1 MHPPDSGLTRRD
13 ILRQGA
19 GAGLTL
25 TSAGALLAAC
35 GSSQPAA
42 KATPRRGGNLRVGLA
57 AGSIVDTIDPAKQ
70 NLPPD
75 AARCFN
81 LYDPLVFLGP
91 ANSVENVLAEEFV
104 PSSASADEW
113 TIRVKPGI
121 EFHNGKSLGA
131 DDVIFTLKR
140 ILDPKTGSTQTPLLS
155 KVLDPQGMTKLDAR
169 TARVKLIS
177 PCAILRDI
185 LATVN
190 LQPLITPAGFD
201 PKHPVGTGAFK
212 YESFTPG
219 VSSVFTANEN
229 YWGGR
234 PHVDQLTLTD
244 LTDETARIN
253 ALLGGQVD
261 AIASV
266 PFPSIASVKGA
277 GNLTL
282 LEIPSDGWYPILMNC
297 ASKPFSDVRA
307 RQAFRLLANRPQLVE
322 QAYLGHGQLGNDLY
336 ALYDP
341 DYNHSLP
348 QRHQDIGQ
356 AKSLLKQ
363 AGLESYAFTF
373 TAANLGPG
381 SIQSSVAFGQQANA
395 AGVKVKVQQVPVSE
409 YLGPNNLHWPL
420 ADDQWLGDPYL
431 TQANVADGPNAC
443 FPDTHFGA
451 SDPQYA
457 KLYYEAFRTVN
468 PALRKEI
475 VLEMQRIQY
484 ERGGYIVWGFLNT
497 VDAASNKA
505 KGWVLDR
512 TGRSFGSWK
521 FKDVYFV

>member
-1 MHPPDSGLTRRD
+1 MHAPDAGLTRRD

-19 GAGLTL
+19 GASLALTG
-25 TSAGALLAAC
+25 AGGLLAAC
-35 GSSQPAA
+35 GSSQPPA
-42 KATPRRGGNLRVGLA
+42 KATPRRGGSLRVALA
-57 AGSIVDTIDPAKQ
+57 AGSTLDTIDPAKQ

-81 LYDPLVFLGP
+81 LYDPLVFL
-91 ANSVENVLAEEFV
+91 NEHNVVENVLVEEFV
-104 PSSASADEW
+104 PSSHSADEW

-121 EFHNGKSLGA
+121 EFHNGKTLGA

-155 KVLDPQGMTKLDAR
+155 KVIDPKGMTKLDAR
-169 TARVKLIS
+169 TARIKLIS

-219 VSSVFTANEN
+219 VSSVFTANDN

-234 PHVDQLTLTD
+234 PHVDQLTLSD

-266 PFPSIASVKGA
+266 PFPSIATVKGA
-277 GNLTL
+277 GGLTL
-282 LEIPSDGWYPILMNC
+282 LETPSDGWYPILMNC

-341 DYNHSLP
+341 DYNRSLP
-348 QRHQDIGQ
+348 QRHQDLAQ

-363 AGLESYAFTF
+363 AGLQDYAFTF

-381 SIQSSVAFGQQANA
+381 AIQSSVAFGQQALA
-395 AGVKVKVQQVPVSE
+395 AGVKVRVVQVPVSV

-420 ADDQWLGDPYL
+420 ADDQWLGDHYL

-457 KLYYEAFRTVN
+457 KLYYEAFRTVD
-468 PALRKEI
+468 PTRRREI

-497 VDAASNKA
+497 VDASSNKV
-505 KGWVLDR
+505 KGWVLDK

-521 FKDVYFV
+521 FKDAYFV